1 MTRTLLEIC
10 QDVAD
15 RAAFSR
21 PSTIIGNRDATAQRL
36 LACANEAG
44 RVLSTGKVYNA
55 QGVMVSTHDWAD
67 LRKEQEFTTVAD
79 QQAYSLQTGGIIVDE
94 DYQRIIRDTL
104 WDRTNDR
111 PIRVVDPETWQK
123 YVSGVVTL
131 GINKLAIIRRKQ
143 ILFYTTPTSADTYA
157 FEYISTKWVDCADG
171 VDRTRFNADA
181 DTTYLDDHL
190 MYLSIKWR
198 FKEATGLEY
207 AEDKLE
213 YLEETHVKM
222 GSENPNGTIHLGHEA
237 DYMPNLPDIGYG
249 G

>member
-1 MTRTLLEIC
+1 MTRTLLELC
-10 QDVAD
+10 QDVAT
-15 RAAFSR
+15 RCGFSE
-21 PSTIIGNRDATAQRL
+21 PGTVIGNRDATAKRL
-36 LACANEAG
+36 LSCANEAG

-55 QGVMVSTHDWAD
+55 QGQIVSIHDWAD
-67 LRKEQEFTTVAD
+67 LRKEQEFTTVAA
-79 QQAYSLQTGGIIVDE
+79 QQAYSLQTGGIITDE
-94 DYQRIIRDTL
+94 DYTRIISDTL

-111 PIRVVDPETWQK
+111 PIRVVDPATWQK

-157 FEYISTKWVDCADG
+157 FEYISSKWVDCADG
-171 VDRTRFNADA
+171 TDRVRFNADG

-190 MYLSIKWR
+190 MYLSIRWR

-213 YLEETHVKM
+213 YLEEALAVM
-222 GSENPNGTIHLGHEA
+222 GGENPDGTIHLGHEA

-249 G
+249 A